1 MERWIGNLCIIV
13 AAILLMRTSYIEG
26 IAINGKVSIDL
37 LELKRHFDAIK
48 DILLK
53 EDIITDINLIRE
65 SILNHIHVSEQ
76 CCFLNE
82 LGSFYLANVFP
93 NIDFTKRKI
102 HERKQYHNLANALLG
117 MKTELTSRCH
127 DTMGCQCGTQAMNIM
142 EEFKNTFSKLEKVAA
157 AHKAVGE
164 LHILFR
170 WVEKNFFC

>member
-1 MERWIGNLCIIV
+1 MERRIVNVCRIV
-13 AAILLMRTSYIEG
+13 ATILMMTMSCTDAIP
-26 IAINGKVSIDL
+26 INGKVSADL

-48 DILLK
+48 EILQR
-53 EDIITDINLIRE
+53 EDTITDISLMKE
-65 SILNHIHVSEQ
+65 SILNHIHESEQ

-117 MKTELTSRCH
+117 LKTELTSRCH
-127 DTMGCQCGTQAMNIM
+127 DTMGCQCGAQAMNIM
-142 EEFKNTFSKLEKVAA
+142 EEFKDKFSKLEKAAA

-164 LHILFR
+164 LHILYR